1 MRLSGK
7 IVHILGASGY
17 QGSACEEAQT
27 QLLGMAAG
35 ASGCVVE
42 REAADTLGLE
52 RFGDIA
58 VSGMAGRIQSCFRR
72 AASIQLGPI
81 TMHGCLFM

>member
-1 MRLSGK
+1 MIEK
-7 IVHILGASGY
+7 
-17 QGSACEEAQT
+17 
-27 QLLGMAAG
+27 
-35 ASGCVVE
+35 
-42 REAADTLGLE
+42 EAADALELE

-81 TMHGCLFM
+81 TMRGCLFM

>member
-1 MRLSGK
+1 MIEK
-7 IVHILGASGY
+7 
-17 QGSACEEAQT
+17 
-27 QLLGMAAG
+27 
-35 ASGCVVE
+35 
-42 REAADTLGLE
+42 EAADALGLE

-81 TMHGCLFM
+81 TMKGCLFMWVHILPCVYARLASRFI